1 MNLDFFIKNLLKITA
16 FFHFS
21 PCITTILNIILSIVI
36 SFLFIKIVFW
46 LSGKLSVAFEK
57 SKIKENDKRFKLRTN
72 TFISIIRGLSV
83 IVVIIS
89 LPITILSILGINFTA
104 LVTGMGFLGLAV
116 SFGTQNLV
124 KDVINGFFILF
135 EDQYG
140 VGDIIKIDSHQGYVE
155 DMNLRTTIL
164 RDTNG
169 NVHIIPNGEI
179 KQVTIITKLWSNA
192 VVDTSVNYR
201 QNIDK
206 IISIIQYEA
215 DKLAEEMKNI
225 VIEPPN
231 VKGVQDIN
239 GNSAIIRTI
248 FKTMP
253 SEQWKVSREFNKRI
267 ILAFNRENVEV

>member
-1 MNLDFFIKNLLKITA
+1 
-16 FFHFS
+16 
-21 PCITTILNIILSIVI
+21 
-36 SFLFIKIVFW
+36 
-46 LSGKLSVAFEK
+46 VAFEK